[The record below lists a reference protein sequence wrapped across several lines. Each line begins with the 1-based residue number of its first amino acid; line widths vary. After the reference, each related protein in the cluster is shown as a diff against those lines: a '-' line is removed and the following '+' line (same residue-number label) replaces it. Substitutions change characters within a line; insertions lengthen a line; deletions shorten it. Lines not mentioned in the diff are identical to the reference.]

1 MTACAGEKKKRIVP
15 RTVTAAKDTICAEL
29 SEAEGIAVALA
40 VAAIVGHDTRR
51 RTNATAV

>member
-1 MTACAGEKKKRIVP
+1 MTTCAGEKKNRIVP

-29 SEAEGIAVALA
+29 SEVESMAVALA

-51 RTNATAV
+51 RKNAAAV